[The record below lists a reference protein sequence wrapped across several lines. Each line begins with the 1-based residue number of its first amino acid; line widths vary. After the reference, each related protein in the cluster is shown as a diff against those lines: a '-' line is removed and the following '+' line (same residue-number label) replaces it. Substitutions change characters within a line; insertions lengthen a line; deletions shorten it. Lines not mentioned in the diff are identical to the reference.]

1 MAKQNKEMKGMK
13 AALPKDLPVKAMKVM
28 KKAAKE
34 PAAKAMKVMKKKHG
48 DELGNTTFKEPIC
61 EEGEPAAKAMKAM
74 KKKHGDELGNTKE
87 PLREEGG
94 DESVGGRMINPVL
107 YEGRY
112 GGLWVKIGSI
122 MQDVDE
128 ESDGGNSWLI
138 DVVNGRRWWKVCMTT
153 NSTAKPS
160 DSGICHVK

>member
-1 MAKQNKEMKGMK
+1 MKGMK
-13 AALPKDLPVKAMKVM
+13 AALPNDLPVKAMKVM

-48 DELGNTTFKEPIC
+48 Y
-61 EEGEPAAKAMKAM
+61 
-74 KKKHGDELGNTKE
+74 ELGNTKE

-138 DVVNGRRWWKVCMTT
+138 DVVRGRRWWKVCMTT

-160 DSGICHVK
+160 GHVK

>member
-1 MAKQNKEMKGMK
+1 MKGMK

-28 KKAAKE
+28 KKAAK
-34 PAAKAMKVMKKKHG
+34 
-48 DELGNTTFKEPIC
+48 
-61 EEGEPAAKAMKAM
+61 EPAAKAMKAM

>member
-1 MAKQNKEMKGMK
+1 MKGMK

-48 DELGNTTFKEPIC
+48 YELGNTIKSPFVK
-61 EEGEPAAKAMKAM
+61 EGEPAAKAMKAM
-74 KKKHGDELGNTKE
+74 KKKHGYELGNTKE

-128 ESDGGNSWLI
+128 ETDGGNSWLI

-153 NSTAKPS
+153 NSTANPF
-160 DSGICHVK
+160 SGIRHVK